1 MEAYRGKF
9 CGWEES
15 AGMEAEEG
23 SEGGAYNPEK
33 QIEGVGPT
41 LLDDVYSEVGGDHRR
56 LLMYR
61 FHQATSGMIHIPRQ
75 KLTRCDDMPSNFPID
90 SIAKYDVL

>member
-61 FHQATSGMIHIPRQ
+61 FHQATSGMIHVPRQ

-90 SIAKYDVL
+90 AIAKTL